1 MLTLD
6 KASLFSR
13 GRRVFLKLIVGMR
26 ALASLELFYHG
37 CVSDS
42 NSNFCSIAKEWK
54 GEHCKKLSSVPNTYT
69 RSHLSKHAVPVIPDA
84 EESQHFAIKLYELF
98 ELVK

>member
-1 MLTLD
+1 MVVLVTQIVTFVVLL
-6 KASLFSR
+6 KS
-13 GRRVFLKLIVGMR
+13 GR
-26 ALASLELFYHG
+26 E
-37 CVSDS
+37 
-42 NSNFCSIAKEWK
+42 NIA
-54 GEHCKKLSSVPNTYT
+54 KKLSSVPNTYT